1 MLHVRICSIR
11 SRIAIL
17 RSWWFCLLSMS
28 GAWEP
33 LRLASPGSDAD
44 SSARQLG
51 GGDAALGCICCQV
64 SWDSSI
70 KEQLSAWEQVRSL
83 KLRDACCRT
92 PLALSLHFPSFLS
105 MVSQSTSTK
114 AEESGQTY
122 YLNESEGKSM
132 WEHPPA
138 VYLPIQF
145 MRLGIALRSLSAG
158 LGGRSS

>member
-92 PLALSLHFPSFLS
+92 PLALSLHFPSFSPWFHSPLRLRLKR
-105 MVSQSTSTK
+105 VVRRTTSTRVRGNPCGSILRPCTCPFSSC
-114 AEESGQTY
+114 AWES
-122 YLNESEGKSM
+122 
-132 WEHPPA
+132 P
-138 VYLPIQF
+138 
-145 MRLGIALRSLSAG
+145 
-158 LGGRSS
+158 